1 MVWVRRRG
9 ADEYNTHVWLLL
21 SRILCFVSEGLDVR
35 ERMAWT
41 VEMERGVVLRVVK
54 VRKGLPLTR
63 KKRRF
68 GGMSKVRLRSLK
80 EEMTCLEEEE
90 EDEGVEMVRS
100 DVKVW

>member
-1 MVWVRRRG
+1 M
-9 ADEYNTHVWLLL
+9 
-21 SRILCFVSEGLDVR
+21 SEGLDVR

-41 VEMERGVVLRVVK
+41 VEMERGVLLRVVK

-80 EEMTCLEEEE
+80 EEMTWLE